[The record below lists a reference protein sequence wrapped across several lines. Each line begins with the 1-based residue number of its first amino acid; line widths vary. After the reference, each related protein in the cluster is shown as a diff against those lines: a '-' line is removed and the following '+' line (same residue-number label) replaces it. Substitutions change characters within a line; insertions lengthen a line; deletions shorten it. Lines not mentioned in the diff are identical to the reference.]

1 MLRAL
6 VLVLVLANL
15 LYLVWVKSLLAPYGF
30 GPANQAEPERLNQQI
45 RPEAIQLL
53 EPGAAQPPAAA
64 ASGAASA
71 PAPAASTA
79 DSPQAPASSAAPPA
93 SAPVAAPASAPTA
106 APVLAPASAP
116 VLAPAPVTK
125 AAASVP
131 VARAAASAPVTAHT
145 AAPAL
150 VRVAAP
156 EPAPAAA
163 PAPRQCLQAGLFT
176 ERQTSAMRARLQAR
190 LPAGSWSFVVQKEPA
205 RWIVYLGKYTSK
217 AALKKKRAQLENA
230 GLEVDTPASAQLNP
244 GLSLGSYPTQAQA
257 KAALAKL
264 AKRGIGQAEV
274 VQDRPE
280 LPNRWIRLPAAD
292 KALQAQAKTLILNLS
307 GQPLKPCG

>member
-53 EPGAAQPPAAA
+53 EPGAAQPPA
-64 ASGAASA
+64 SAASA
-71 PAPAASTA
+71 A
-79 DSPQAPASSAAPPA
+79 A
-93 SAPVAAPASAPTA
+93 SAPVAAGSAAGSPKAAASSPTPIPAASAPAVPASAPAPRLPPASAAVALPALVPVAAHMA
-106 APVLAPASAP
+106 APVAT
-116 VLAPAPVTK
+116 PVT
-125 AAASVP
+125 
-131 VARAAASAPVTAHT
+131 
-145 AAPAL
+145 
-150 VRVAAP
+150 
-156 EPAPAAA
+156 PAAA

-176 ERQTSAMRARLQAR
+176 ERQASAMRARLQTG
-190 LPAGSWSFVVQKEPA
+190 LPAGSWSFITLKEPV
-205 RWIVYLGKYTSK
+205 RWIVYIAPPPGKE
-217 AALKKKRAQLENA
+217 ALKKKRAQLERA
-230 GLEVDTPASAQLNP
+230 GISVDTPASPQLNP

-264 AKRGIGQAEV
+264 AKRGIGPAEV
-274 VQDRPE
+274 VQDRADQ
-280 LPNRWIRLPAAD
+280 PNRWLRLPAAD
-292 KALQAQAKTLILNLS
+292 KALQAKAKTLIQNLS

>member
-45 RPEAIQLL
+45 RPDAIQLL
-53 EPGAAQPPAAA
+53 KAPPAEPP
-64 ASGAASA
+64 ASASSSAASA
-71 PAPAASTA
+71 PAAAGSAAGSQKAPAASTT
-79 DSPQAPASSAAPPA
+79 PASSAPVAAPASAPAATPAPAPA
-93 SAPVAAPASAPTA
+93 SAPVAAPASAP
-106 APVLAPASAP
+106 
-116 VLAPAPVTK
+116 
-125 AAASVP
+125 
-131 VARAAASAPVTAHT
+131 VAAHT

-156 EPAPAAA
+156 VAAPVEAVAA

-176 ERQTSAMRARLQAR
+176 ERQASAMRARLQAG
-190 LPAGSWSFVVQKEPA
+190 LPAGSWSFVSVKEPT
-205 RWIVYLGKYTSK
+205 RWIVYIGKYTSK

-230 GLEVDTPASAQLNP
+230 DLEVDTPASPQLNP

-264 AKRGIGQAEV
+264 AKRGIGPAEV
-274 VQDRPE
+274 VQDKPE
-280 LPNRWIRLPAAD
+280 QPNRWVRLPAAD
-292 KALQAQAKTLILNLS
+292 KALQAKARTLILHLS